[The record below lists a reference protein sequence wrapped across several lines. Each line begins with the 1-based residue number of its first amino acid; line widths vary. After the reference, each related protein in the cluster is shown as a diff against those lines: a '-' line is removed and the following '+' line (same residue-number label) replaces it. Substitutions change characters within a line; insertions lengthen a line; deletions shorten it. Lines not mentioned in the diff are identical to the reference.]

1 MYFTPFDFVELSDLN
16 RNLNN
21 LIKILSFKVIPVDG
35 LGLVNGLDDCLMYL
49 NI

>member
-1 MYFTPFDFVELSDLN
+1 MYFTPFDFDKLSDLN

-21 LIKILSFKVIPVDG
+21 LIKILSFKVILVDG
-35 LGLVNGLDDCLMYL
+35 LGLVNRLDDCLMCL